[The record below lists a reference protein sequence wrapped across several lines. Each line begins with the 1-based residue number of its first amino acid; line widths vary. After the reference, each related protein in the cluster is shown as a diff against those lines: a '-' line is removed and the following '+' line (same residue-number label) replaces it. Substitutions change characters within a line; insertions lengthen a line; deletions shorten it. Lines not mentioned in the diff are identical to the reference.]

1 MTVSK
6 ENVKLEQRLV
16 RVQNAVAALDAKV
29 NALLGDRAK
38 DVRLPKPEAEP
49 TASSA
54 QPYAI
59 KPEAELPEG
68 TIEPP
73 VVPAEGKTVAEA
85 AAEEEAEPVDP
96 STIKPPVTPVPE
108 DPNNP
113 KTEEQKQ
120 KEAQEKSDAEV
131 ESAESKPET
140 DEQRKQRE
148 QREQQGRSSTST
160 STPPRQVRPTQ

>member
-16 RVQNAVAALDAKV
+16 RIQNKIGELAAKV
-29 NALLGDRAK
+29 DALLGDKAK

-49 TASSA
+49 MASSA

-108 DPNNP
+108 DPNHP

-120 KEAQEKSDAEV
+120 KEAEAKSKAEM
-131 ESAESKPET
+131 ESAPSTTE
-140 DEQRKQRE
+140 
-148 QREQQGRSSTST
+148 STSRAV
-160 STPPRQVRPTQ
+160 PPRPTRPA